1 VLVTVIILTKN
12 AEAYLEDTLPA
23 IFNQETD
30 FDFEVL
36 VIDSGSKDRT
46 LEMLAAYPLKVM
58 CIPSETFNHGETRNL
73 AVREANPQS
82 DTIVLLS
89 QDAMPCNSS
98 WLQNLILPFR
108 EDAQVAGVF
117 SRHVPRED
125 ASASVV
131 RQLATGIQCGGEQRL
146 DKRIPERMEE
156 FQKNRFWYNFFSNTS
171 SAIKREVWRDVPF
184 EKVDFAEDA
193 LWADTVIRN
202 GHTIVFEPQSVVIHS
217 HSYSILE
224 QFRQN
229 VDHAYAMQQLF
240 QPEEYKRNNYWI
252 RRIAGIPLLAIKDIR
267 YIFANPFFAR
277 RSVGNKLSMVLISL
291 PWETATTLGAW
302 VGAKLHMM
310 PPRIQ
315 KLLSRQARIKSL

>member
-1 VLVTVIILTKN
+1 MTATVIILTKN

-30 FDFEVL
+30 FKFEVL

-46 LEMLAAYPLKVM
+46 LEILAAYPLKVIN
-58 CIPSETFNHGETRNL
+58 IPPETFNHGATRNL
-73 AVREANPQS
+73 AMREANPQS

-89 QDAMPCNSS
+89 QDAIPGNTS
-98 WLQNLILPFR
+98 WLQHLVQPFR

-117 SRHVPRED
+117 SRHIPRED
-125 ASASVV
+125 ALASVV

-146 DKRIPERMEE
+146 DKRMPERVEE

-171 SAIKREVWRDVPF
+171 SAIKREVWREFPF
-184 EKVDFAEDA
+184 EQVDFAEDA

-202 GHTIVFEPQSVVIHS
+202 GYTIVFEPHSIVIHS
-217 HSYSILE
+217 HSYNILE

-229 VDHAYAMQQLF
+229 VDHAYAMNQLF
-240 QPEEYKRNNYWI
+240 QPEEYKRNSYWI

-267 YIFANPFFAR
+267 YIFASPFFTR
-277 RSVGNKLSMVLISL
+277 RPVGNKLHMILISL
-291 PWETATTLGAW
+291 PWEAATTLGAW
-302 VGAKLHMM
+302 VGAKLQVM
-310 PPRIQ
+310 PSGLQ
-315 KLLSRQARIKSL
+315 KLLSRQARIKNL

>member
-1 VLVTVIILTKN
+1 MLVTVVVLTKN
-12 AEAYLEDTLPA
+12 AEPFLEDTLPA

-30 FDFEVL
+30 FDFDVL

-46 LEMLAAYPLKVM
+46 LEILAAYPIKVIR
-58 CIPSETFNHGETRNL
+58 IPPETFNHGETRNL

-89 QDAMPCNSS
+89 QDATPYNSS
-98 WLQNLILPFR
+98 WLQNLVQPFR
-108 EDAQVAGVF
+108 EDVQIAGVF

-146 DKRIPERMEE
+146 DKRMPERMEE
-156 FQKNRFWYNFFSNTS
+156 FEKNRFWYNFFSNTS
-171 SAIKREVWRDVPF
+171 SAIMREVWREFPF

-202 GHTIVFEPQSVVIHS
+202 GYTIVFEPQSIVIHS

-229 VDHAYAMQQLF
+229 VDHAYAMHQLF
-240 QPEEYKRNNYWI
+240 QPEEYKRTSYWI
-252 RRIAGIPLLAIKDIR
+252 RRIAGIPLLAIKDIH
-267 YIFANPFFAR
+267 YVFASPFFKH
-277 RSVGNKLSMVLISL
+277 RSVGTKMHMILKSL
-291 PWETATTLGAW
+291 PWEAATTLGAW
-302 VGAKLHMM
+302 VGAKLQVM
-310 PPRIQ
+310 PRRLQ